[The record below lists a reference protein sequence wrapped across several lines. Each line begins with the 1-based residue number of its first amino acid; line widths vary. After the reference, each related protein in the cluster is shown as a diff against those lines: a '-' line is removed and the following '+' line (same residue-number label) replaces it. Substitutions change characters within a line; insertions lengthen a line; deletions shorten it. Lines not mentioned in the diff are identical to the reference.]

1 MTSQLHLGIKVM
13 QVKGL
18 LLMDLLLMDL
28 LQASEVQQELEVTLQ
43 EELEESEEGSLDWD
57 LDLVHLVWDSLLR
70 IAQRSSKQLLH
81 QIDLDQLKNT
91 SESKQMSSFI
101 YTRHQR
107 TPLMF
112 NYSFNG
118 HNLDISIL

>member
-28 LQASEVQQELEVTLQ
+28 LQVMEVRQESEVTLQ

-57 LDLVHLVWDSLLR
+57 LDLVHLVWDSLRR
-70 IAQRSSKQLLH
+70 IVQRSSKH

-101 YTRHQR
+101 FTRHQR